1 MFLIC
6 GTRIYW
12 FDLIAFGAENQGFLD
27 ENKSRHPAS
36 YCLVLSSSLANPL
49 AKNPQPWTRRRSVD
63 FCCDAAAAKRSVWV
77 HF

>member
-49 AKNPQPWTRRRSVD
+49 AKNPQP
-63 FCCDAAAAKRSVWV
+63 
-77 HF
+77 